1 MAEDRGL
8 HVARGVVVKIIQAN
22 FAPGDD
28 FGMLCEESE
37 FVQMLR
43 CDFFGFV
50 RVNTNARV
58 NPIVLVG
65 ERDSSVEFFRTRPG
79 ANSEQCTNT
88 GVASALEHGFAIVS
102 ELRK

>member
-1 MAEDRGL
+1 
-8 HVARGVVVKIIQAN
+8 
-22 FAPGDD
+22 
-28 FGMLCEESE
+28 MLREKSE

-58 NPIVLVG
+58 NPIMLFG
-65 ERDSSVEFFRTRPG
+65 ERDGGVEFFRTRPG
-79 ANSEQCTNT
+79 ANSEQSTNA

-102 ELRK
+102 ELRKIDVRVGVDEVHE